1 MTIKKNGVEFSD
13 DDVIRSVKNGN
24 TANFEV
30 LINRYKNR
38 IVNFVYR
45 MIGDYDESQNI
56 SQEVF
61 FQIYRKIGKYKE
73 NNTFQSFIYTI
84 AKNITLNYLKKM
96 NRVTFFSRL
105 SEKGEGEYIPAGDV
119 TPAEKMQNEEREKI
133 VTKGLENLII
143 NQRLALILKIYLGFS
158 YKKIAEVTGWSQP
171 KIETL
176 ISRGKVNLKNYVHL
190 QEKGGKDV

>member
-1 MTIKKNGVEFSD
+1 MTIKKNGAEFSD

-24 TANFEV
+24 SANYEV
-30 LINRYKNR
+30 IINRYKSR

-61 FQIYRKIGKYKE
+61 FQIYRKIGRYKE

-84 AKNITLNYLKKM
+84 ARNITLNYLKKM
-96 NRVTFFSRL
+96 NRVTFFSKL
-105 SEKGEGEYIPAGDV
+105 SEKGEGESIQAGDV
-119 TPAEKMQNEEREKI
+119 TPDEKMEKDEREKI
-133 VTKGLENLII
+133 LNLGLKNLIV
-143 NQRLALILKIYLGFS
+143 NQRLALIMKIYLGFS

-176 ISRGKVNLKNYVHL
+176 ISRGKVNLINYVRL
-190 QEKGGKDV
+190 QEKGGKGV